1 MTLTADHLVYAV
13 NDLDAGIEGIEELLG
28 VRAAP
33 GGSHTGMGTRNA
45 LLSLGVGV
53 YLEIIAPDPAQPTSA
68 MPLPWGIGTL
78 PAGRLVTWAARVRG
92 IHDVVKRS
100 TEHGYDPGP
109 VMPMS
114 RELPDG
120 TRLEWKLSVMRPA
133 PADGLVPFL
142 IEWGAGS
149 HPARTAPSGCSLL
162 DLEAEH
168 PHPEL
173 VTPLLDALGAD
184 LQVCEGARAA
194 LLATIA
200 CPNGTV
206 FLS

>member
-1 MTLTADHLVYAV
+1 VTLTADHLVYAV
-13 NDLDAGIEGIEELLG
+13 NDLDAGVEEIEELLG

-53 YLEIIAPDPAQPTSA
+53 YLEIIAPDPGQPTPA

-78 PAGRLVTWAARVRG
+78 ESGKLVTWAARVRG
-92 IHDVVKRS
+92 IEDVAAASVER
-100 TEHGYDPGP
+100 GYDPGP
-109 VMPMS
+109 VLSMS

-120 TRLEWKLSVMRPA
+120 TRLDWKLSVLRPS

-142 IEWGAGS
+142 IEWGSGN
-149 HPARTAPSGCSLL
+149 HPASTAPPGCSLL

-168 PHPEL
+168 PHPES
-173 VTPLLDALGAD
+173 VTLLLDALGAD
-184 LQVCEGARAA
+184 LQVCEGGRATI
-194 LLATIA
+194 LATIE